1 MSGDS
6 SSPSRS
12 RSGVLTA
19 TSIVVASMVGTGVFT
34 SLGFQAAVIPS
45 PFPLLMLWV
54 VGGVAAAS
62 GALCYA
68 ELAAA
73 LPRSGGEYN
82 FLSRIYHPSA
92 GFASGWISLTVGFA
106 APEALAAMAFGRYLS
121 RVLGLPEETARWIA
135 IGAVVA
141 ISAVHLAGVRV
152 GGWFQNGFTWAK
164 VTLILV
170 FSACGL
176 FLAGSQPIRIV
187 PAASDLP
194 LVFSAPFAVSLVF
207 VMYAYSGWNG
217 SAYIAG
223 EVADPQRTIPR
234 SLFLGTAIVTF
245 LFLLLNFVFLRT
257 APISELAGKVEV
269 GFVSALHIFS
279 SGGARIMGLLI
290 SLGLVSSIS
299 AMAWAG
305 PRGAQVIGEDLRFFA
320 PLARRNR
327 AGAPAVAILL
337 QLGIVLF
344 LLATSTFEA
353 VLTYLGFTLTLSTA
367 FTVAGVI
374 VLRRREPALPRPYRT
389 WGYPFTP
396 LLFLAVNGWMLVYVL
411 MNKPVESLSG
421 LVTVVAGLGVY
432 FLAVKKGLAEAS

>member
-1 MSGDS
+1 M
-6 SSPSRS
+6 
-12 RSGVLTA
+12 
-19 TSIVVASMVGTGVFT
+19 
-34 SLGFQAAVIPS
+34 
-45 PFPLLMLWV
+45 
-54 VGGVAAAS
+54 
-62 GALCYA
+62 
-68 ELAAA
+68 
-73 LPRSGGEYN
+73 
-82 FLSRIYHPSA
+82 
-92 GFASGWISLTVGFA
+92 
-106 APEALAAMAFGRYLS
+106 
-121 RVLGLPEETARWIA
+121 
-135 IGAVVA
+135 
-141 ISAVHLAGVRV
+141 
-152 GGWFQNGFTWAK
+152 
-164 VTLILV
+164 
-170 FSACGL
+170 
-176 FLAGSQPIRIV
+176 

-279 SGGARIMGLLI
+279 TGGARIMGLLI

-305 PRGAQVIGEDLRFFA
+305 PRVAQVIGEDLRFFA

-374 VLRRREPALPRPYRT
+374 VLRRREPALARPYRT

-411 MNKPVESLSG
+411 TNKPMESLSG
-421 LVTVVAGLGVY
+421 LATVLVGLGVY
-432 FLAVKKGLAEAS
+432 FLAAKRGLAEAS

>member
-1 MSGDS
+1 
-6 SSPSRS
+6 
-12 RSGVLTA
+12 
-19 TSIVVASMVGTGVFT
+19 
-34 SLGFQAAVIPS
+34 
-45 PFPLLMLWV
+45 MLWV

-106 APEALAAMAFGRYLS
+106 APEALAAMAFGKYLS
-121 RVLGLPEETARWIA
+121 RVLGLPEETSKGIA

-223 EVADPQRTIPR
+223 EVDDPQRTIPR

-279 SGGARIMGLLI
+279 TGGARIMGLLI

-305 PRGAQVIGEDLRFFA
+305 PRVAQVIGEDLPFFA
-320 PLARRNR
+320 PLARRNG
-327 AGAPAVAILL
+327 AGAPSVAILL

-374 VLRRREPALPRPYRT
+374 VLRRTEPALPRPYRT

-396 LLFLAVNGWMLVYVL
+396 LLFLAVNGWMLAYVL
-411 MNKPVESLSG
+411 TNKPVESLSG
-421 LVTVVAGLGVY
+421 LATVVVGLAVY
-432 FLAVKKGLAEAS
+432 FLAAKKGLAEAS